1 MPVLAPLG
9 DLVGINK
16 EAMVMA
22 YQFGNGLTN
31 LVSPTGGV
39 LLAGLSIARIGFGQ
53 WLKAIA
59 PLFPVLWIV
68 SAVFAAISAW
78 V

>member
-31 LVSPTGGV
+31 F
-39 LLAGLSIARIGFGQ
+39 GLSYRRCIAGWVVYCAHWVWSVVKGHC
-53 WLKAIA
+53 AA
-59 PLFPVLWIV
+59 V
-68 SAVFAAISAW
+68 SGAVDS
-78 V
+78 